1 MRVCPRPCNYADIT
15 VIVFAC
21 LKVCSLTL
29 FCRTALLVLQLEE
42 EAKTRYRD
50 TEDQLAHKNL
60 LIDGESAFAS

>member
-1 MRVCPRPCNYADIT
+1 M
-15 VIVFAC
+15 IVFAC
-21 LKVCSLTL
+21 LQVLRLSL
-29 FCRTALLVLQLEE
+29 FGRTALLVLQLEE